1 MSVGRAHT
9 AMSHRPRVVIIG
21 AGFAGLYAARA
32 LRHAAVDLTV
42 VDRTNHHVF
51 QPLLYQVATAT
62 LAPSDIAAPVR
73 WLLRAQRHTTVLL
86 GDVTAIDVTRRM
98 VSVRGTATADLIYD
112 YLIVAGGAR
121 HSYFG
126 HSGWEQHAPGLK
138 SLDDALEIRSR
149 FLLAFERAE
158 ATANA
163 VERRALM
170 TFVVVGGGP
179 TGVELAGMLPLI
191 ARRALQS
198 EFRRIDTRESRI
210 ILLEG
215 GARLLASFP
224 ESLSRAATR
233 DLLGMGVEVRTQTV
247 VTQVT
252 SAGVWI
258 GDEHI
263 AANVFWAAGNEASPL
278 GRMLGA
284 PLDRNGRVLVNP
296 DLSIPSHRE
305 VFVAGDLAHVDEE
318 TRPVPAVAPAAMQE
332 GTTAARNIRRDL
344 EGKARDAF
352 RYRNKGDLATIGRH
366 RAIADFGRL
375 RMSGF
380 LAWWFWLVV
389 HIMYLAGFR
398 NRLSV
403 LIQWAWA
410 YFTYQ
415 RGVRLI
421 LSGWRAQPPASAG
434 EPPGVGVGRSDRAG
448 SA

>member
-1 MSVGRAHT
+1 MSEGGARAET
-9 AMSHRPRVVIIG
+9 GHRPRVVIIG

-32 LRHAAVDLTV
+32 LGRAAVDLTV

-73 WLLRAQRHTTVLL
+73 WLLRKQRNTTVLL
-86 GDVTAIDVTRRM
+86 GEVTAIDVKRRV
-98 VSVRGTATADLIYD
+98 VSVRGTAEEELAYD
-112 YLIVAGGAR
+112 YLVVAGGAR
-121 HSYFG
+121 HAYFG
-126 HSGWEQHAPGLK
+126 HTEWEQDAPGLK

-163 VERRALM
+163 LERRALM

-215 GARLLASFP
+215 GARLLSSFP

-233 DLLGMGVEVRTQTV
+233 DLQGMGVEVRTRTV
-247 VTQVT
+247 VTRVT
-252 SAGVWI
+252 NAGVWI

-263 AANVFWAAGNEASPL
+263 AATAFWAAGNEASPL

-296 DLSIPSHRE
+296 DLSIPSHPE
-305 VFVAGDLAHVDEE
+305 IFVAGDLAHVDEG
-318 TRPVPAVAPAAMQE
+318 TRTVPAVAPAAMQG

-344 EGKARDAF
+344 EGKARAAF

-380 LAWWFWLVV
+380 LAWWFWLLV

-421 LSGWRAQPPASAG
+421 LSGRHARYPDSAG
-434 EPPGVGVGRSDRAG
+434 APGVETGRTDRSGIA
-448 SA
+448 